1 MSRTDRR
8 YLIHKLTC
16 EMASA
21 MAAGDFCDWHA
32 LRAQR
37 DGWEWLFD
45 AWRHEQREHQMAATA

>member
-1 MSRTDRR
+1 
-8 YLIHKLTC
+8 
-16 EMASA
+16 MASA